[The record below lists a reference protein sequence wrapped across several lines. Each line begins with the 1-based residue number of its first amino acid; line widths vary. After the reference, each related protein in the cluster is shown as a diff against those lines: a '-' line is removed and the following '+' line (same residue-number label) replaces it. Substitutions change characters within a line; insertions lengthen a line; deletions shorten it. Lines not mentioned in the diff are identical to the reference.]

1 MPYCENCGAQIS
13 ENAKFCT
20 ECGTPLRRNEIK
32 PAAVNTWSEPY
43 KAAPAQPEP
52 SPVQQPA
59 AYVPPVQRSGWMEQP
74 VEAVSEPTPVQPEP
88 AVPLAPEPRTAAPRE
103 IPVAAPLYAAAP
115 AVAEPVPAAAASV
128 SAEVPAAPA
137 AAVSVPQ
144 AAAPV
149 SMAAAPVSMEEV
161 KPRKGMAV
169 VAYLGILVFIPL
181 LFARKEPYARFHTNQ
196 GLVLWLVNLVCSSLS
211 ELLMGQLTAIS
222 PVLTIVVY
230 SVLGVA
236 SVLLFVLNIVGLC
249 RAIGGVKKPLPVIG
263 GIRFLK

>member
-32 PAAVNTWSEPY
+32 PAAVNAWSEPY
-43 KAAPAQPEP
+43 KAAPVQPET

-59 AYVPPVQRSGWMEQP
+59 AYVPPVQQSGWMEQP
-74 VEAVSEPTPVQPEP
+74 VEAVREPTPVQPES

-115 AVAEPVPAAAASV
+115 
-128 SAEVPAAPA
+128 
-137 AAVSVPQ
+137 
-144 AAAPV
+144 V
-149 SMAAAPVSMEEV
+149 SMAAAPVAQAEV

-196 GLVLWLVNLVCSSLS
+196 GLVLWLVNLVCSTLS

-222 PVLTIVVY
+222 PILTIVVY
-230 SVLGVA
+230 GVLGVA
-236 SVLLFVLNIVGLC
+236 SVLLFVLNIIGLC

>member
-59 AYVPPVQRSGWMEQP
+59 AYVPPVQQSGWMEQP
-74 VEAVSEPTPVQPEP
+74 MEAVSEPVPVQPAASPAPEFRSAAP
-88 AVPLAPEPRTAAPRE
+88 QEIPAAVPTFAVSAAAEPVSVVSAAESSPVIPTPAPAAF
-103 IPVAAPLYAAAP
+103 AAAP
-115 AVAEPVPAAAASV
+115 A
-128 SAEVPAAPA
+128 
-137 AAVSVPQ
+137 AV
-144 AAAPV
+144 APV
-149 SMAAAPVSMEEV
+149 VQTAES

-169 VAYLGILVFIPL
+169 VAYLGILVLIPL
-181 LFARKEPYARFHTNQ
+181 LFARKDPYARFHTNQ

-230 SVLGVA
+230 GVLGVA